1 MSTTI
6 YDSSLLTQRRQSK
19 AEAGSFL
26 RRIQNPTQ
34 PATGYAP
41 ALGIYDQSIIQSVK
55 DGNMVYYRKGTGGIT
70 LADNGCPCAPLSS
83 ANGNTN

>member
-19 AEAGSFL
+19 AKAGSFIN
-26 RRIQNPTQ
+26 RIQNYAQ
-34 PATGYAP
+34 PHTGYAP
-41 ALGIYDQSIIQSVK
+41 ALGIYDQSIINSVK

-83 ANGNTN
+83 ANCNNN